1 MQMKAISLLAI
12 FLLSACD
19 SATGLRESPGRDM
32 TSTGTKWH
40 WDALRVK
47 VDSTRNRRWVL
58 DLKFVDVYD
67 KRTDNLIKRIDLPPW
82 TVADFVCPPD
92 IAFDRTGT
100 AYISHNVEP
109 KLWQIDPDTF
119 LLKEHRLRLLQ
130 RESLDIGLTKLRFS
144 ADGTLFAG
152 ASLGGLQWRIDL
164 ESATGQPVDVLG
176 SVMDE
181 CGFREA

>member
-1 MQMKAISLLAI
+1 MKALSLLAMI
-12 FLLSACD
+12 LIGACD
-19 SATGLRESPGRDM
+19 SATGPHVSPGIDLA
-32 TSTGTKWH
+32 STGSKEH
-40 WDALRVK
+40 RDALRVK
-47 VDSTRNRRWVL
+47 PDATRDRLWVL
-58 DLKFVDVYD
+58 DLEFVDVYD
-67 KRTDNLIKRIDLPPW
+67 KRTDTLIQRIALPPW
-82 TVADFVCPPD
+82 TVANFVCPPD

-119 LLKEHRLRLLQ
+119 QLKEHRLRLLQ
-130 RESLDIGLTKLRFS
+130 RESLDIGLTRLRFS

-164 ESATGQPVDVLG
+164 ESATGQLVDVLG
-176 SVMDE
+176 SVADE